1 MSILQS
7 IILGII
13 QGITEFLP
21 ISSSGHLVIL
31 PYFFSWDYIPLY
43 FTVTVHFGTLLAVV
57 SVFYKDIAR
66 IIKGFFLGL
75 FIKEE
80 RKSPDFK
87 LSLFI
92 ILGTIPAAVIGFLA
106 EDYAEKLFSSPL
118 MVAAFL
124 LVTALLLWTS
134 EIGGRHM
141 EKNAR
146 GHKKL
151 SFPIALV
158 VGLGQALAI
167 FPGISR
173 SGATIS
179 SARYFGINRKKA
191 VRFSFLLSVPVIL
204 GSFIFEIFSEWAEI
218 FSGGRIVLV
227 NLLVGLIFSFIA
239 GYFAIKFL
247 LNMVSKKNLNVFA
260 IYCTALSV
268 IIFAFYFITK
278 LF

>member
-13 QGITEFLP
+13 QGITEFFP

-57 SVFYKDIAR
+57 SVFYKDIVS

-75 FIKEE
+75 FIKKQ
-80 RKSPDFK
+80 RKSSDFK

-106 EDYAEKLFSSPL
+106 EDYTEKLFSSPL

-141 EKNAR
+141 EKNTG
-146 GHKKL
+146 GHNKL
-151 SFPIALV
+151 SFPIVLV

-179 SARYFGINRKKA
+179 SARYFGISRKEA

-218 FSGGRIVLV
+218 ASGGRIVLV

-247 LNMVSKKNLNVFA
+247 LNMVSTKNLNVFA
-260 IYCTALSV
+260 IYCTVLSV
-268 IIFAFYFITK
+268 IIFVFYFITK